1 MGPLVA
7 VQDELLPCLPI
18 VVGQVDFLK
27 FSSFVLY
34 TFFFS
39 LKSWMPYL
47 SYGRMYY
54 SWKFNAFA
62 FVLFFRWQH
71 FTCKGGV

>member
-34 TFFFS
+34 TFFFF
-39 LKSWMPYL
+39 LKIMDAL
-47 SYGRMYY
+47 
-54 SWKFNAFA
+54 
-62 FVLFFRWQH
+62 FVLWKDVLQLEIQCFCFC
-71 FTCKGGV
+71 FVF